1 MFRSLKVQIG
11 TALSI
16 QFIVLTI
23 IVSSTLY
30 LLNLRKHDYLIL
42 NLSGQLRVIS
52 QLIVNHSAAYADNAP
67 RNYSS
72 YYRDV
77 ALYNKQIQ
85 ILIARYDKIIDSF
98 KARKLAPELFEN
110 EFLSLRENKKAIAKI
125 SNNYDPIYC
134 TWNKTAR
141 NELVKASKLW
151 DEFKLGLT
159 KELGSN
165 LEEPRL

>member
-11 TALSI
+11 TALGI
-16 QFIVLTI
+16 QFIVLVV

-67 RNYSS
+67 RSFKS

-77 ALYNKQIQ
+77 ALYHKQIQ
-85 ILIARYDKIIDSF
+85 MLVERYDKIINSF
-98 KARKLAPELFEN
+98 KARRLAPELFQN
-110 EFLSLRENKKAIAKI
+110 EILSIRQNKKIFLKYQKNTIQFIAPGIKLREMN
-125 SNNYDPIYC
+125 
-134 TWNKTAR
+134 
-141 NELVKASKLW
+141 
-151 DEFKLGLT
+151 
-159 KELGSN
+159 
-165 LEEPRL
+165 